1 MCPGSDLL
9 AALGQGVDV
18 GEQRGQA
25 GGDEWSFVLGP
36 VQTAP
41 PWEGRQRLP
50 ARNLLME
57 GIVRLPCQ
65 RLHLRQHQ
73 ETHHYIMKKQALVME
88 T

>member
-1 MCPGSDLL
+1 MMKSKQVNKQCALTRHFDLL

-25 GGDEWSFVLGP
+25 GGDKWRFVLGP

-41 PWEGRQRLP
+41 PGEGRQWLP

-57 GIVRLPCQ
+57 GTIRIPRQ
-65 RLHLRQHQ
+65 DLHLHPHR
-73 ETHHYIMKKQALVME
+73 E
-88 T
+88 